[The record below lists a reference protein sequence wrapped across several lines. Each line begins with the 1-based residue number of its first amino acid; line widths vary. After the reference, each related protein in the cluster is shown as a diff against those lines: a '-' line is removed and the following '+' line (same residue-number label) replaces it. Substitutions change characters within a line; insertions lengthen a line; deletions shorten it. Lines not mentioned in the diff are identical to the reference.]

1 MKSYFQEGKKKPYR
15 LEKKKMLPDFFYARK
30 CEELDLGKRYMTF
43 PCTVLT
49 VFQSLKLSKN

>member
-1 MKSYFQEGKKKPYR
+1 
-15 LEKKKMLPDFFYARK
+15 MLPDFFYARK